1 MDEQNCVL
9 SASILAP
16 RGALEK
22 QKTPQNEFL
31 TSKFENSSSKK
42 TKIESTEHL
51 FRKWVGKVFRRRDEI
66 RKHLADTIEKF
77 R

>member
-42 TKIESTEHL
+42 NKNRINRTFIQK
-51 FRKWVGKVFRRRDEI
+51 VGG
-66 RKHLADTIEKF
+66 
-77 R
+77 